1 VLVAMLAC
9 ALRVRV
15 AIPRA
20 RCGCWW
26 RSRVRAAGAGRDTR
40 VRAAGAGGDPKDAS
54 RVQVA
59 MLAFASRVQVAIQ
72 TGTQH
77 RK

>member
-1 VLVAMLAC
+1 VRHPEDAARVLVAMLAFALRVQVAMLAC

-15 AIPRA
+15 AI
-20 RCGCWW
+20 
-26 RSRVRAAGAGRDTR
+26 
-40 VRAAGAGGDPKDAS
+40 
-54 RVQVA
+54 
-59 MLAFASRVQVAIQ
+59 Q